1 MSILRIEGGHGLSG
15 SVAVHGS
22 KNAVLP
28 MMAASVLYSGTTV
41 IYGVPRIL
49 DVLYM
54 IEILETLGC
63 RVDFQRDILI
73 IDASNIRS
81 ACLPST
87 LTGKMRSSV
96 FLLGPLLTRCRE
108 AYIGEPGGCSIGK
121 RPIDMHLAALMQMGA
136 EVKEEDGWIQA
147 FASDLHGSEIK
158 LPFPSV
164 GATENVVMAAVKAK
178 GQTLLKN
185 AAREPEVVDFCR
197 MLLAMGADI
206 KGIGS
211 STLLI
216 QGVSDLH
223 ACEFH
228 VSGDRIEAATY
239 LIAGAACK
247 GEILITNTNAGQLAS
262 VLSALSV
269 SGCDIL
275 QSQDAVCIRRKDR
288 LRAVP
293 CIRTAPFPG
302 FPTDVQS
309 QMMALLSMAEG
320 QSVIQENIFEARFQT
335 ALELQKMGAD
345 ITIERNRAIVKG
357 VPGLFGTK
365 VSATDL
371 RGGAALV
378 IAALAAEGT
387 TEIHNC
393 TYIYRGYHCLEEQ
406 LSRLGAAVHRI
417 SASQEVPGAAV

>member
-1 MSILRIEGGHGLSG
+1 MSILKIEGGHGLSG
-15 SVAVHGS
+15 SIAVHGS

-28 MMAASVLYSGTTV
+28 MMAASILYPGTTV

-63 RVDFQRDILI
+63 RIDYEKDVMV
-73 IDASNIRS
+73 IDASVIHS
-81 ACLPST
+81 TCLPCD

-96 FLLGPLLTRCRE
+96 FLLGPLLARCQE
-108 AYIGEPGGCSIGK
+108 ACIGQPGGCSIGR
-121 RPIDMHLAALMQMGA
+121 RPIDMHLAALGQMGA
-136 EVKEEDGWIQA
+136 EITEEDGWVKA
-147 FASDLHGSEIK
+147 RASVLKGCEIR

-164 GATENVVMAAVKAK
+164 GATENVVMAAVTAK
-178 GQTLLKN
+178 GETILCN
-185 AAREPEVVDFCR
+185 AAREPEIVDFCK
-197 MLLAMGADI
+197 MLQAMGAEI
-206 KGIGS
+206 KGAGS
-211 STLLI
+211 STLWI
-216 QGVSDLH
+216 KGTPELH
-223 ACEFH
+223 HCGFS

-247 GEILITNTNAGQLAS
+247 GEVLVKNINAAQLSS

-275 QSQDAVCIRRKDR
+275 QCADAVCIRRKDR

-293 CIRTAPFPG
+293 FIRTAPFPG

-320 QSVIQENIFEARFQT
+320 RSVIQENIFEGRFQT

-345 ITIERNRAIVKG
+345 ITIEGTRAVING
-357 VPGLFGTK
+357 VAGLTGTK
-365 VSATDL
+365 VSAADL

-406 LSRLGAAVHRI
+406 LSRLGAVVHRI
-417 SASQEVPGAAV
+417 NVG

>member
-1 MSILRIEGGHGLSG
+1 MSILKIEGGHGLSG
-15 SVAVHGS
+15 SIAVHGS

-28 MMAASVLYSGTTV
+28 MMAASILYPGTTV

-63 RVDFQRDILI
+63 KVSYEQDLLQ
-73 IDASNIRS
+73 IDASVIRS
-81 ACLPST
+81 DCLPCT

-96 FLLGPLLTRCRE
+96 FLLGPLLARCQE
-108 AYIGEPGGCSIGK
+108 ACIGHPGGCSIGR
-121 RPIDMHLAALMQMGA
+121 RPIDMHLAALKQMGA
-136 EVKEEDGWIQA
+136 EITEEDGWVKA
-147 FASDLHGSEIK
+147 HASVLTGCEIR

-164 GATENVVMAAVKAK
+164 GATENVVMAAVTAK
-178 GQTLLKN
+178 GETILRN
-185 AAREPEVVDFCR
+185 AAREPEIVDFCK
-197 MLLAMGADI
+197 MLLAMGAEM

-211 STLLI
+211 STLWI
-216 QGVSDLH
+216 KGVPMLQD
-223 ACEFH
+223 CGFH

-247 GEILITNTNAGQLAS
+247 GEVLVKNINASQLS
-262 VLSALSV
+262 SILSALSV

-275 QSQDAVCIRRKDR
+275 QGADAVCIRRKDR

-293 CIRTAPFPG
+293 FIRTAPFPG

-320 QSVIQENIFEARFQT
+320 RSVIQENIFEGRFQT

-345 ITIERNRAIVKG
+345 ITIEQTKAVIRGVKG
-357 VPGLFGTK
+357 LTGTK

-378 IAALAAEGT
+378 IAALAAEGI

-406 LSRLGAAVHRI
+406 LSKLGAVVHRI
-417 SASQEVPGAAV
+417 NAAEG

>member
-1 MSILRIEGGHGLSG
+1 MSILKIEGGHGLSG
-15 SVAVHGS
+15 SIAVHGS

-28 MMAASVLYSGTTV
+28 MMAASILYPGTTV

-63 RVDFQRDILI
+63 RIDYEKDVMV
-73 IDASNIRS
+73 IDASVIHSN
-81 ACLPST
+81 CLPCD

-96 FLLGPLLTRCRE
+96 FLLGPLLARCQE
-108 AYIGEPGGCSIGK
+108 ACIGQPGGCSIGR
-121 RPIDMHLAALMQMGA
+121 RPIDMHLAALRQMGA
-136 EVKEEDGWIQA
+136 EITEEDGWVKA
-147 FASDLHGSEIK
+147 RASALTGCEIR

-164 GATENVVMAAVKAK
+164 GATENVVMAAVTAR
-178 GQTLLKN
+178 GETILRN
-185 AAREPEVVDFCR
+185 AAREPEVVDFCK
-197 MLLAMGADI
+197 MLQAMGAEMKGVGSRTLWI
-206 KGIGS
+206 KGMPK
-211 STLLI
+211 
-216 QGVSDLH
+216 LH
-223 ACEFH
+223 HCAFY

-247 GEILITNTNAGQLAS
+247 GEVLVKNINAGQLSS

-275 QSQDAVCIRRKDR
+275 QCADAVCIRRKDR

-293 CIRTAPFPG
+293 FIRTAPFPG

-309 QMMALLSMAEG
+309 QMMTLLSIAEG
-320 QSVIQENIFEARFQT
+320 CSVIQENIFEGRFQT

-345 ITIERNRAIVKG
+345 ITIEETRAVING
-357 VPGLFGTK
+357 VAGLTGTK

-406 LSRLGAAVHRI
+406 LSRLGAVVHRI
-417 SASQEVPGAAV
+417 NVG

>member
-1 MSILRIEGGHGLSG
+1 MSILKIEGGHGLSG
-15 SVAVHGS
+15 SIAVHGS

-28 MMAASVLYSGTTV
+28 MMAASILYSGTTV

-63 RVDFQRDILI
+63 RVSYREDVLE
-73 IDASNIRS
+73 IDAS
-81 ACLPST
+81 AVCPYCLPCE

-96 FLLGPLLTRCRE
+96 FLLGPLLARCEE
-108 AYIGEPGGCSIGK
+108 ACIGLPGGCSIGR
-121 RPIDMHLAALMQMGA
+121 RPIDMHLAALEQMGA
-136 EVKEEDGWIQA
+136 EITEEDGWIKA
-147 FASDLHGSEIK
+147 RASVLTGCEIR

-164 GATENVVMAAVKAK
+164 GATENVVMAAVTAQ
-178 GQTLLKN
+178 GETILHN
-185 AAREPEVVDFCR
+185 AAREPEVADFCN
-197 MLLAMGADI
+197 MLLSMGAKI
-206 KGIGS
+206 RGIGS
-211 STLLI
+211 STLWI
-216 QGVSDLH
+216 KGVSKLH
-223 ACEFH
+223 ECGFS

-247 GEILITNTNAGQLAS
+247 GEVLVKNIHAEQLSS
-262 VLSALSV
+262 VLSALAV
-269 SGCDIL
+269 SGCEIL
-275 QSQDAVCIRRKDR
+275 LGTEAVCIRRKDR
-288 LRAVP
+288 LRGVP
-293 CIRTAPFPG
+293 FIRTAPFPG

-309 QMMALLSMAEG
+309 QMMALLSAAEG
-320 QSVIQENIFEARFQT
+320 RSVIQENIFEGRFQT

-345 ITIERNRAIVKG
+345 ITIHDTKAIIRG
-357 VPGLFGTK
+357 VPVLTGAK

-378 IAALAAEGT
+378 IAALAAEGI

-406 LSRLGAAVHRI
+406 LLGLGAVVKRI
-417 SASQEVPGAAV
+417 NAAER